1 MPERPLCGH
10 QEEHEERPMFKK
22 ILNAN
27 DGSGPAFKALALA
40 LDLATQNKSEL
51 HMASVEEVVSF
62 PELIGEVENERHAA
76 DRRYRN
82 VLKRAKA
89 MAAEKDVRLETHV
102 LVGHPV
108 RSIVDLA
115 SELGADL
122 LVIGATGHS
131 ALYER
136 MLGSRADRVI
146 QLASCPVLVVK

>member
-1 MPERPLCGH
+1 
-10 QEEHEERPMFKK
+10 MFKK

-27 DGSGPAFKALALA
+27 DGSDPAFKALALA
-40 LDLATQNKSEL
+40 LDLARQNGSEL

-62 PELIGEVENERHAA
+62 PELIAEVESDRQAA
-76 DRRYRN
+76 DRHYKH
-82 VLKRAKA
+82 VLKRAKT
-89 MAAEKDVRLETHV
+89 MAAEKDVRLQTHV

-108 RSIVDLA
+108 RSIIDLA
-115 SELGADL
+115 AELGADL

-136 MLGSRADRVI
+136 MLGSRADGVI

>member
-1 MPERPLCGH
+1 
-10 QEEHEERPMFKK
+10 MFKR

-40 LDLATQNKSEL
+40 LDLARQNKSEL

-62 PELIGEVENERHAA
+62 PELIAEVETERQNA
-76 DRRYRN
+76 DSRYKQ

-89 MAAEKDVRLETHV
+89 MAREKGVTLQTHV

-115 SELGADL
+115 GELGADL

>member
-1 MPERPLCGH
+1 
-10 QEEHEERPMFKK
+10 MFKK

-27 DGSGPAFKALALA
+27 DGSGPAFKALEFA
-40 LDLATQNKSEL
+40 LDLAKQNKSEL
-51 HMASVEEVVSF
+51 HMASVEEIAAF
-62 PELIGEVENERHAA
+62 PELIGEVENERKNA
-76 DRRYRN
+76 DHRYKQ
-82 VLKRAKA
+82 VLKRAKS
-89 MAAEKDVRLETHV
+89 MAAEKGVTLVTHV
-102 LVGHPV
+102 LIGHPV

-115 SELGADL
+115 GELGADL

>member
-1 MPERPLCGH
+1 
-10 QEEHEERPMFKK
+10 MFKI

-27 DGSGPAFKALALA
+27 DGSSPAFKALELA
-40 LDLATQNKSEL
+40 LDLARQNNSEL
-51 HMASVEEVVSF
+51 HMACVEEVASF
-62 PELIGEVENERHAA
+62 PELIGEVETERQNA
-76 DRRYRN
+76 DHRYKR

-89 MAAEKDVRLETHV
+89 MAAEKGVTLATHV
-102 LVGHPV
+102 LIGHPV

-115 SELGADL
+115 GELGTDL

-146 QLASCPVLVVK
+146 QLASCPVLIVK

>member
-1 MPERPLCGH
+1 
-10 QEEHEERPMFKK
+10 MFKR

-40 LDLATQNKSEL
+40 LDLARQNNSEL

-62 PELIGEVENERHAA
+62 PELIAEVENERHAA
-76 DRRYRN
+76 DRRYKN

-89 MAAEKDVRLETHV
+89 MAAEKDVKLQTHV

-115 SELGADL
+115 VELDADL
-122 LVIGATGHS
+122 LVIGATG
-131 ALYER
+131 
-136 MLGSRADRVI
+136 LGAV
-146 QLASCPVLVVK
+146 

>member
-1 MPERPLCGH
+1 
-10 QEEHEERPMFKK
+10 MFKV

-27 DGSGPAFKALALA
+27 DGSGLAFKALEFA
-40 LDLATQNKSEL
+40 LDLAKQNKSEL
-51 HMASVEEVVSF
+51 HMASVEEVTAY
-62 PELIGEVENERHAA
+62 PELIGDVETERKNA
-76 DRRYRN
+76 DHRYKQ

-89 MAAEKDVRLETHV
+89 MAREKDVTLETHV
-102 LVGHPV
+102 LVGHPE

-115 SELGADL
+115 GELGADL

>member
-1 MPERPLCGH
+1 
-10 QEEHEERPMFKK
+10 
-22 ILNAN
+22 
-27 DGSGPAFKALALA
+27 
-40 LDLATQNKSEL
+40 
-51 HMASVEEVVSF
+51 MASVEEVVSF

-76 DRRYRN
+76 DRRYKN

>member
-1 MPERPLCGH
+1 
-10 QEEHEERPMFKK
+10 MFKR

-40 LDLATQNKSEL
+40 LDLARQNKSEL

-62 PELIGEVENERHAA
+62 PELIAEVETERQNA
-76 DRRYRN
+76 DSRYKQ

-89 MAAEKDVRLETHV
+89 MAREKGVKLETHV

-115 SELGADL
+115 GELGADL

>member
-1 MPERPLCGH
+1 
-10 QEEHEERPMFKK
+10 MFKR

-27 DGSGPAFKALALA
+27 DGSGPAFKALELA
-40 LDLATQNKSEL
+40 LDLARQNKSEL

-62 PELIGEVENERHAA
+62 PELIAEVETERQNA
-76 DRRYRN
+76 DSRYKH

-89 MAAEKDVRLETHV
+89 MAREKGVALQTHV

-115 SELGADL
+115 GELGVDL

>member
-1 MPERPLCGH
+1 MVGV
-10 QEEHEERPMFKK
+10 K
-22 ILNAN
+22 LNAN

-40 LDLATQNKSEL
+40 LDLARQNKSEL

-62 PELIGEVENERHAA
+62 PELIAEVETERQNA
-76 DRRYRN
+76 DSRYKQ

-89 MAAEKDVRLETHV
+89 MAREKGVTLETHV

-115 SELGADL
+115 GELGADL

>member
-1 MPERPLCGH
+1 
-10 QEEHEERPMFKK
+10 MFKK

-40 LDLATQNKSEL
+40 LDLARQNKSEL
-51 HMASVEEVVSF
+51 HMASVEEVASF
-62 PELIGEVENERHAA
+62 PELIGEVEIERKNA
-76 DRRYRN
+76 DHRYKQ

-89 MAAEKDVRLETHV
+89 MAAEKGVTLVTHV
-102 LVGHPV
+102 LIGHPV

-115 SELGADL
+115 GELGVDL

>member
-1 MPERPLCGH
+1 
-10 QEEHEERPMFKK
+10 MFKR
-22 ILNAN
+22 ILNSN

-40 LDLATQNKSEL
+40 LDLARQNKSEL

-62 PELIGEVENERHAA
+62 PELIAEVETERQNA
-76 DRRYRN
+76 DSRYKQ

-89 MAAEKDVRLETHV
+89 MAREKGVTLETHV

-115 SELGADL
+115 GELGADL

>member
-1 MPERPLCGH
+1 
-10 QEEHEERPMFKK
+10 MFKS

-27 DGSGPAFKALALA
+27 DGSGPAFRALELA
-40 LDLATQNKSEL
+40 LDLAKQNNSEL
-51 HMASVEEVVSF
+51 HMASVEEVASF
-62 PELIGEVENERHAA
+62 PELIGEVETERQNANN
-76 DRRYRN
+76 RYKH

-89 MAAEKDVRLETHV
+89 MATEKGVTLETHV
-102 LVGHPV
+102 LIGHPV

-115 SELGADL
+115 GELGADL

>member
-1 MPERPLCGH
+1 
-10 QEEHEERPMFKK
+10 MFKR

-27 DGSGPAFKALALA
+27 DGSGPAFKALELA
-40 LDLATQNKSEL
+40 LDLARQNKSEL

-62 PELIGEVENERHAA
+62 PELIAEVETERQNA
-76 DRRYRN
+76 DSRYKQ

-89 MAAEKDVRLETHV
+89 MAREKDVTLQTHV

-115 SELGADL
+115 GELGVDL

>member
-1 MPERPLCGH
+1 
-10 QEEHEERPMFKK
+10 MFKI

-27 DGSGPAFKALALA
+27 DGSDPAFKALKLA
-40 LDLATQNKSEL
+40 LDLAKQNKSEL

-62 PELIGEVENERHAA
+62 PELIGEVETERKNA
-76 DRRYRN
+76 DHRYKQ
-82 VLKRAKA
+82 VVKRAKA
-89 MAAEKDVRLETHV
+89 MAREKDVRLETHV
-102 LVGHPV
+102 LIGHPV

-115 SELGADL
+115 GELGADL

-136 MLGSRADRVI
+136 MLGSRADRVV

>member
-1 MPERPLCGH
+1 
-10 QEEHEERPMFKK
+10 MFKK

-27 DGSGPAFKALALA
+27 DGSDPAFKALALA
-40 LDLATQNKSEL
+40 LDLASQNKSEL
-51 HMASVEEVVSF
+51 HMASVEEVASF
-62 PELIGEVENERHAA
+62 PELIAEVETERKNA
-76 DRRYRN
+76 DHRYKQ
-82 VLKRAKA
+82 VLKRAKS
-89 MAAEKDVRLETHV
+89 MAAEKGVTLVTHV

-108 RSIVDLA
+108 RSIIDLA
-115 SELGADL
+115 AELGADL

>member
-1 MPERPLCGH
+1 
-10 QEEHEERPMFKK
+10 MFKI

-27 DGSGPAFKALALA
+27 DGSDPAFKALELA
-40 LDLATQNKSEL
+40 LDLAKQNKSEL

-62 PELIGEVENERHAA
+62 PELIGEVETERKNA
-76 DRRYRN
+76 DHRYKQ
-82 VLKRAKA
+82 VVKRAKA
-89 MAAEKDVRLETHV
+89 MAREKDVRLETHV
-102 LVGHPV
+102 LIGHPL

-115 SELGADL
+115 GELGADL

-136 MLGSRADRVI
+136 MLGSRADRVV

>member
-1 MPERPLCGH
+1 
-10 QEEHEERPMFKK
+10 
-22 ILNAN
+22 
-27 DGSGPAFKALALA
+27 
-40 LDLATQNKSEL
+40 
-51 HMASVEEVVSF
+51 MASVEEVASF
-62 PELIGEVENERHAA
+62 PELIGEVEA
-76 DRRYRN
+76 DRQNADHRYKQ
-82 VLKRAKA
+82 VVKRAKS
-89 MAAEKDVRLETHV
+89 MAAEKGVRLVTHV

-115 SELGADL
+115 GELGADL

>member
-1 MPERPLCGH
+1 MVNPERA
-10 QEEHEERPMFKK
+10 MFKK

-27 DGSGPAFKALALA
+27 DGSGPAFKALELA
-40 LDLATQNKSEL
+40 LDLARQNKSEL

-62 PELIGEVENERHAA
+62 PELIGEVETERKNA
-76 DRRYRN
+76 DHRYKQ
-82 VLKRAKA
+82 VLKRAKS
-89 MAAEKDVRLETHV
+89 MAAEKGVTLTTHV
-102 LVGHPV
+102 LIGHPV

-146 QLASCPVLVVK
+146 QLAHCPVLVVK